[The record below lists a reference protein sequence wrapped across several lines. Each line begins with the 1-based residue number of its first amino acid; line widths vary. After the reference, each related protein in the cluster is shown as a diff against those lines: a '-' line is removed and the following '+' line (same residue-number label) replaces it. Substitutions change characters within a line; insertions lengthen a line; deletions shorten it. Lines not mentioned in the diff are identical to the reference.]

1 MDPPTVPGQAEAN
14 LSALIESSDDL
25 IWSVDLDYRLLTFN
39 TAFRNYLD
47 STFGVRAAV
56 GVHLEDRLPPE
67 RTALWS
73 PMYRRALSKGPY
85 RAEFRLFSGR
95 TLELAFN
102 PIRRD
107 GQLVG
112 VSVFGKDI
120 TERKTAEK
128 ALREAEASYRGIFE
142 GALEG
147 IFRTSRDGRVL
158 AANPALAA
166 MLGYDSGNDAMS
178 AITDVAS
185 QVWLDPDERSRC
197 LRMLE
202 ERGVLREY
210 ECQLKR
216 KDGTAIW
223 VSLNLRRVAGP
234 DEETAY
240 YQGFVED
247 ITARKRMQEA
257 LQKSEDK
264 FAKAFLSSPAIMAL
278 TDLAGDG
285 RLIDVNGTF
294 EEVTGYRRE
303 EAIGRTALELGLW
316 VDARE
321 LEESAKQFRES
332 GRLCGFERRFLTKA
346 GDIRTG
352 ITSVERLELDGKPC
366 AISATIDITDRKKAQ
381 ARLEA
386 QNARFHEIIEN
397 TEAGYFRIGVDG
409 RYEEVN
415 PAWLRMHGFASRDE
429 AIGLHFSAVQV
440 PEDAA
445 KAEETVEALVSSES
459 ARSGEFSRLRRDGT
473 VCYHTF
479 SANRVMDGDRVLG
492 IEGFLV
498 DISERKIAERERH
511 LTERQYQSLFNSMQE
526 GVAIHRLLYSN
537 GAPENYILLEVNRRF
552 EEILGVGREN
562 VVGKLATEA
571 YGVPDAPYLKE
582 YAAVA
587 ETGTPL
593 QFETYFPPMDK
604 YFIISVAPMGED
616 RFATIFF
623 DITEQKRTEARYKL
637 VSENAADVIWLWDLV
652 EGRCVYVSPS
662 VRQLRGFSP
671 EEVLEQPMDQALP
684 PDEARMM
691 AAETES
697 RIAALARGD
706 ETARIRTNEVGNL
719 RKDGTAVATETVTRL
734 ISDDGGRVTHVVGA
748 TRDLSQRKAAE
759 RNYRDIFE
767 GAPGGIYRTSPEG
780 KCLAANPA
788 MARMLGYGSPEEVV
802 SSVNDSAHQVWLDPN
817 DRARCT
823 ALLEQDG
830 SVRSFECQFKRRDG
844 TSVWVSNSS
853 RKVCGVDGRTLF
865 YDGFIE
871 DITERKRVE
880 GERAKLED
888 ELRQA
893 QKLESIGRLAGGVAH
908 DFNNLLTVINGY
920 SAFLLK
926 GLKASD
932 PLRFYA
938 GEIRT
943 AGDRAASLTKQLLA
957 FSRKQ
962 VIEPR
967 VLDLNATV
975 RESAPMLQRLIG
987 EDIALETH
995 LDGSLG
1001 QVMADPGQIHQVIMN
1016 LAVNARDAMPEG
1028 GRLVIET
1035 KNACLDASGSAAV
1048 HPEAR
1053 PGRYVLMTVTDTGYG
1068 MDETVRRQAFD
1079 PFFTTKEVGK
1089 GTGLGLS
1096 TVYGI
1101 VRQSDGW
1108 IDVSSEVGVGT
1119 AFKIY
1124 LPRIDAC
1131 ALPQE
1136 ARIEPPT
1143 ETGDATI
1150 LVVEDQDAVRFFA
1163 TAALIQLGYRVLES
1177 SNGDD
1182 AIAAAASHPGRLD
1195 MLLTD
1200 VVLPGMN
1207 GKELSERLK
1216 KLRPDLK
1223 VLFISGY
1230 TADVIADHG
1239 VLERGMAF
1247 LQKPF
1252 SPEELAAKVRDVLS
1266 ARAA

>member
-1 MDPPTVPGQAEAN
+1 
-14 LSALIESSDDL
+14 
-25 IWSVDLDYRLLTFN
+25 
-39 TAFRNYLD
+39 
-47 STFGVRAAV
+47 
-56 GVHLEDRLPPE
+56 
-67 RTALWS
+67 
-73 PMYRRALSKGPY
+73 
-85 RAEFRLFSGR
+85 
-95 TLELAFN
+95 
-102 PIRRD
+102 
-107 GQLVG
+107 
-112 VSVFGKDI
+112 
-120 TERKTAEK
+120 
-128 ALREAEASYRGIFE
+128 
-142 GALEG
+142 
-147 IFRTSRDGRVL
+147 
-158 AANPALAA
+158 
-166 MLGYDSGNDAMS
+166 
-178 AITDVAS
+178 
-185 QVWLDPDERSRC
+185 
-197 LRMLE
+197 
-202 ERGVLREY
+202 
-210 ECQLKR
+210 
-216 KDGTAIW
+216 
-223 VSLNLRRVAGP
+223 
-234 DEETAY
+234 
-240 YQGFVED
+240 
-247 ITARKRMQEA
+247 
-257 LQKSEDK
+257 
-264 FAKAFLSSPAIMAL
+264 
-278 TDLAGDG
+278 
-285 RLIDVNGTF
+285 
-294 EEVTGYRRE
+294 
-303 EAIGRTALELGLW
+303 
-316 VDARE
+316 
-321 LEESAKQFRES
+321 
-332 GRLCGFERRFLTKA
+332 
-346 GDIRTG
+346 
-352 ITSVERLELDGKPC
+352 
-366 AISATIDITDRKKAQ
+366 
-381 ARLEA
+381 
-386 QNARFHEIIEN
+386 
-397 TEAGYFRIGVDG
+397 
-409 RYEEVN
+409 
-415 PAWLRMHGFASRDE
+415 
-429 AIGLHFSAVQV
+429 
-440 PEDAA
+440 
-445 KAEETVEALVSSES
+445 
-459 ARSGEFSRLRRDGT
+459 
-473 VCYHTF
+473 
-479 SANRVMDGDRVLG
+479 
-492 IEGFLV
+492 
-498 DISERKIAERERH
+498 
-511 LTERQYQSLFNSMQE
+511 
-526 GVAIHRLLYSN
+526 
-537 GAPENYILLEVNRRF
+537 
-552 EEILGVGREN
+552 
-562 VVGKLATEA
+562 
-571 YGVPDAPYLKE
+571 
-582 YAAVA
+582 
-587 ETGTPL
+587 
-593 QFETYFPPMDK
+593 
-604 YFIISVAPMGED
+604 
-616 RFATIFF
+616 
-623 DITEQKRTEARYKL
+623 
-637 VSENAADVIWLWDLV
+637 
-652 EGRCVYVSPS
+652 
-662 VRQLRGFSP
+662 
-671 EEVLEQPMDQALP
+671 
-684 PDEARMM
+684 
-691 AAETES
+691 
-697 RIAALARGD
+697 
-706 ETARIRTNEVGNL
+706 
-719 RKDGTAVATETVTRL
+719 
-734 ISDDGGRVTHVVGA
+734 
-748 TRDLSQRKAAE
+748 
-759 RNYRDIFE
+759 
-767 GAPGGIYRTSPEG
+767 
-780 KCLAANPA
+780 
-788 MARMLGYGSPEEVV
+788 
-802 SSVNDSAHQVWLDPN
+802 
-817 DRARCT
+817 
-823 ALLEQDG
+823 
-830 SVRSFECQFKRRDG
+830 
-844 TSVWVSNSS
+844 
-853 RKVCGVDGRTLF
+853 VDGRTLF